1 VLPGA
6 VDDDVEEVLGLDVE
20 VVLVEV
26 VKVVDPVPGMHW
38 E

>member
-6 VDDDVEEVLGLDVE
+6 VDVDVEEVLGLLVE

-26 VKVVDPVPGMHW
+26 VKVVDAIHRQ
-38 E
+38 